1 MKCDISWSNPTVQ
14 RSPCAF
20 YITGENACTYGGTRT
35 PWHTQKT
42 GLSHGLPYATRVYKY
57 CWTRTNCC
65 TVVTGSVHNGCNVCS
80 RLAIFGKNHFLLF
93 VAYSAS
99 VERWLVR
106 DLVLAL
112 RSLPCVDVVNYIN
125 PNLTFRDFLWSCDV
139 HFSIDLL

>member
-1 MKCDISWSNPTVQ
+1 M
-14 RSPCAF
+14 
-20 YITGENACTYGGTRT
+20 
-35 PWHTQKT
+35 
-42 GLSHGLPYATRVYKY
+42 
-57 CWTRTNCC
+57 
-65 TVVTGSVHNGCNVCS
+65 CS